1 MKNAINLSHEFFES
15 HPELKF
21 NPTPRPD
28 LDTLVH
34 QIETL
39 NWEISSI
46 DVSGMIWT
54 QDPFIK
60 NLTSKWSEAI

>member
-1 MKNAINLSHEFFES
+1 MKNAINLSNDFYES

-34 QIETL
+34 
-39 NWEISSI
+39 
-46 DVSGMIWT
+46 
-54 QDPFIK
+54 
-60 NLTSKWSEAI
+60 